1 MTDMENLENRAANST
16 LTGDDEIICGCLDL
30 TVGQIKVELSTDTSD
45 GFDGFLARTGAGK
58 SCTACLLDLE
68 YLYTSLPRV
77 GDMSKVKKLAG
88 NQAAPKLSL
97 KRRIYKILDGLS
109 PMVPYPLEGV
119 APILIGADIEQRL
132 TVANHS
138 LLFEG
143 EVASPDTIYSVAV
156 YDGEGKFKGRLK
168 NKVEQGKSWRANL
181 SDMFTQEERANESLA
196 VGLMK
201 IKWRFGASGK
211 RGTTRPQIE
220 INARSGSCAVHTQRT
235 GSALEKWVTLIW
247 QPADQRLFLTI
258 VNPSSS
264 RLEGQLRYPILNDDS
279 AGITPQSQQ
288 FSVPANGATLQEIIL
303 TGDTA
308 DQLINQPIGI
318 HAAMSHPNYKMHVLC
333 AAADLGRFSIDHL

>member
-1 MTDMENLENRAANST
+1 MESLENRAGNGA
-16 LTGDDEIICGCLDL
+16 LTGDDEIICGCIDL
-30 TVGQIKVELSTDTSD
+30 TVGQIKAELSTDTSD
-45 GFDGFLARTGAGK
+45 GFDGLLARTGAGK

-77 GDMSKVKKLAG
+77 DNLPKAKNLKG
-88 NQAAPKLSL
+88 NQAGPKLSL
-97 KRRIYKILDGLS
+97 KRQIYKVLDGLS

-132 TVANHS
+132 TVTSHS
-138 LLFEG
+138 LLYEG
-143 EVASPDTIYSVAV
+143 EVASPDTVYSVGV
-156 YDGEGKFKGRLK
+156 YDGKGKLKGRLK
-168 NKVEQGKSWRANL
+168 NKIERGKSWRANL
-181 SDMFTQEERANESLA
+181 SDMFAQQDCASESLT

-201 IKWRFGASGK
+201 IKWRFGAPGK

-258 VNPSSS
+258 INPSGS
-264 RLEGQLRYPILNDDS
+264 RLEGQLRYPILDDAS
-279 AGITPQSQQ
+279 AGIAPQSQQ

-303 TGDTA
+303 TGDPA
-308 DQLINQPIGI
+308 HRLINQPIGI
-318 HAAMSHPNYKMHVLC
+318 HAEMSHPNYKMHVLC